1 LIDMLRYSNLAQDW
15 WCVPGILNTL
25 RGSAIAVVRPMARGT
40 NAAHTLGRLITA
52 QPFIRELVRC
62 VKQKMRLSPSLET
75 MDIYV
80 QIGGV
85 PWYKVKTPS
94 KSMR

>member
-1 LIDMLRYSNLAQDW
+1 
-15 WCVPGILNTL
+15 
-25 RGSAIAVVRPMARGT
+25 MARGT

-62 VKQKMRLSPSLET
+62 VKQKMRLLPSLGT
-75 MDIYV
+75 MDIYG

-85 PWYKVKTPS
+85 P
-94 KSMR
+94 